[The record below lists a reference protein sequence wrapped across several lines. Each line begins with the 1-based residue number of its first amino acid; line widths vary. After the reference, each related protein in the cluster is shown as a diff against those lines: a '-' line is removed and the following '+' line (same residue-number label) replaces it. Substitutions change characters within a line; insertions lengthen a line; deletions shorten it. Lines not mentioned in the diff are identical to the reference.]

1 MKRIFEK
8 IEAECAVCKTPVDGR
23 RKRGDRYY
31 CETHYLKTSSSEKQ
45 ENTKI
50 EREYKEH
57 LKLYQ

>member
-31 CETHYLKTSSSEKQ
+31 CQTHFDNTSADERM
-45 ENTKI
+45 ENVKI